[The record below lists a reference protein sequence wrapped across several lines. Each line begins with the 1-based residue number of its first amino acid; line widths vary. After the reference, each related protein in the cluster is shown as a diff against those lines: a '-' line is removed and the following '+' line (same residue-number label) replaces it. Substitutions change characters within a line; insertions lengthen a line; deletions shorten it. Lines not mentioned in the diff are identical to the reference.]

1 MNNSL
6 FAQELK
12 RRFPDQINVAQVGAY
27 QYVILFCKD
36 SLYFSDSFRDL
47 LTARNARLVNWSR
60 NPEGYDH
67 GMVMTIA
74 PKHREYVAQDRRRQI
89 SLKLDPE
96 HDRMILDYLKDCSN
110 IQGLIKSLLTA
121 HIAALNMQ
129 EDNNAYTG
137 TEGR

>member
-12 RRFPDQINVAQVGAY
+12 RRFPDQVNVAQAAAY
-27 QYVILFCKD
+27 QDVILFCRD

-47 LTARNARLVNWSR
+47 LTVRSARLVSWKR
-60 NPEGYDH
+60 DPDDH
-67 GMVMTIA
+67 SMVITIA

-96 HDRMILDYLKDCSN
+96 NDRLILDYLKDCGN

-121 HIAALNMQ
+121 HIAALAMQ

-137 TEGR
+137 TEGC

>member
-12 RRFPDQINVAQVGAY
+12 RRFPDQIRVSQAGAY
-27 QYVILFCKD
+27 QDVILFCQD

-47 LTARNARLVNWSR
+47 LTVRSARLVNWKR
-60 NPEGYDH
+60 EPEEH
-67 GMVMTIA
+67 RMVMTIA

-96 HDRMILDYLKDCSN
+96 HDRLILDYLKDCSN

-129 EDNNAYTG
+129 EDNDAYTCA
-137 TEGR
+137 EGR

>member
-12 RRFPDQINVAQVGAY
+12 HRFPDQINVAQAAAY
-27 QYVILFCKD
+27 QDVILFCQD

-47 LTARNARLVNWSR
+47 LTVRSARLVNWKR
-60 NPEGYDH
+60 EPEDH
-67 GMVMTIA
+67 TMVITIA

-96 HDRMILDYLKDCSN
+96 NDRLILDYLKDCGN
-110 IQGLIKSLLTA
+110 VQGLIKSLLTD
-121 HIAALNMQ
+121 HIAALKLQ